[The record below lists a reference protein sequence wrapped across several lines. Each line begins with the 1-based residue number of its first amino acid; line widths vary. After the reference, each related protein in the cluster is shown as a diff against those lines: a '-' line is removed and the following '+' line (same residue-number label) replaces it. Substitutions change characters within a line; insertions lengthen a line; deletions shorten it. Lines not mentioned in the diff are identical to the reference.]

1 MTPGGESVPDLAMKP
16 DGSVGREVPAFQGA
30 LRAALTAQPH
40 TTQSKA
46 VAAAMAMAGC
56 MGGAAARRAAAGQGK
71 CPLHFASCLA
81 ENEA

>member
-1 MTPGGESVPDLAMKP
+1 MKP